1 MSKRSLNP
9 RDNDANK
16 IEQLNH
22 AVDALLARSDGKP
35 PQVEASVEPLV
46 QIAADLHDLPREEF
60 KTRLQSEL
68 LDGRKTMST
77 VAEPI
82 TSARPAAV
90 PRLTFKDAAKAI
102 NLDWR
107 LSRYARRRVAGR
119 RPFQSRDAREF
130 TRHDGAECC

>member
-77 VAEPI
+77 VG
-82 TSARPAAV
+82 
-90 PRLTFKDAAKAI
+90 
-102 NLDWR
+102 
-107 LSRYARRRVAGR
+107 RYARRRVAGR